1 MNAPLSELFPIQHQ
15 PPIYAVR
22 KLVTK
27 LKQAE
32 KDIGYTPHVVAD
44 LREFLPP
51 AAPEYQRVD
60 ARRDD
65 EKDALKSSKDRERPP
80 CAMVLRARAL
90 DRRSRVFS
98 NLHGGSSRGAV
109 TASRRRSRIRCNSHK
124 RLPMKPW

>member
-1 MNAPLSELFPIQHQ
+1 MKEAFNKPRSWETFDMESKLTTMSAPLSELFPIQHQ

-32 KDIGYTPHVVAD
+32 KDIGYTPYMVAD
-44 LREFLPP
+44 LREYLPP

-65 EKDALKSSKDRERPP
+65 EKDALK
-80 CAMVLRARAL
+80 
-90 DRRSRVFS
+90 
-98 NLHGGSSRGAV
+98 
-109 TASRRRSRIRCNSHK
+109 
-124 RLPMKPW
+124 